1 MKRPSWVAQLILFQ
15 ESPLLP
21 AFFFQAAWVFSIFSV
36 SWAGFNLLA
45 LPESDC
51 LYCLQLGRK
60 DGRMEGGREG
70 EKIGAN
76 EQGQFQEFPETVL
89 DCLLSAQRAS
99 LQNGM
104 F

>member
-1 MKRPSWVAQLILFQ
+1 MAQLILFQ

-60 DGRMEGGREG
+60 DGKMEGGREG

-76 EQGQFQEFPETVL
+76 EQGQFQEFPEAVL